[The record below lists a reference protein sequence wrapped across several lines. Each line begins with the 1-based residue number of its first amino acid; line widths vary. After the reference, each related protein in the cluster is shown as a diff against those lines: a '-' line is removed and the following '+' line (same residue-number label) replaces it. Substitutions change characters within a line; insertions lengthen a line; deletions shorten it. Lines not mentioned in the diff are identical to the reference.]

1 MIPRQYSEDS
11 LMKYTI
17 KEPNLKVFNGKEIL
31 MHLDSFCLG
40 DTICFS
46 SLIYKFMEIHNPSK
60 LIVSTFLPHLFE
72 FQDERVTIVKA
83 SDPTLLTSADQLI
96 NVGYDKNNLEH
107 TKYGMFYATKDTMM
121 IPLDSKPGKVPV
133 KRLKRVKNDKKI
145 VIAPESLKKIA
156 KWDYFGGKGWQI
168 VIDYLTSNGYEV
180 YNISYENTLNLK
192 NVHQYNGFN
201 DINIA
206 LGHILSSRLFI
217 GLSSGLSWLAWAYD
231 VPVVMISNFTK
242 SWNEFDCYRVDNPV
256 GCNGCFNIFQNIK
269 SHCPIFEG
277 TLREN
282 ECHKKITPDMVIKKL
297 DLALSE
303 N

>member
-1 MIPRQYSEDS
+1 MIPRYYPENQ
-11 LMKYTI
+11 LMKYTLR
-17 KEPNLKVFNGKEIL
+17 EPELKVFEGKEIL
-31 MHLDSFCLG
+31 LHLNSFCLG

-46 SLIYKFMEIHNPSK
+46 SLIYKFMEIHKPSK
-60 LIVSTFLPHLFE
+60 LIVSTFYPHLFN
-72 FQDERVTIVKA
+72 FQDERIEIVKS
-83 SDPTLLTSADQLI
+83 SDPLLEVNADQLI
-96 NVGYDKNNLEH
+96 NIGYDKNDIDH
-107 TKYGMFYATKDTMM
+107 TKYGMFYATKDTMR
-121 IPLDSKPGKVPV
+121 IPLDSLPGKVPV
-133 KRLKRVKNDKKI
+133 KQLKRVINDKKI

-156 KWDYFGGKGWQI
+156 TWDYFGGNGWQV
-168 VIDYLTSNGYEV
+168 VIDYLVSNGYEV

-192 NVHQYNGFN
+192 NVQQYNGFN

-242 SWNEFDCYRVDNPV
+242 SWNEFECYRVDNPV
-256 GCNGCFNIFQNIK
+256 GCSGCFNIFQNIG

-282 ECHKKITPDMVIKKL
+282 ECHKKITPEMVIKKIN
-297 DLALSE
+297 LAFSE

>member
-1 MIPRQYSEDS
+1 MIQRGYQEHE
-11 LMKYTI
+11 LLKYTLR
-17 KEPNLKVFNGKEIL
+17 EPELRVFEGKEIL

-46 SLIYKFMEIHNPSK
+46 SLIYKFIEVHKPSK
-60 LIVSTFLPHLFE
+60 LIISTFLPHLFD
-72 FQDERVTIVKA
+72 FQDDKIEIVKS
-83 SDPTLLTSADQLI
+83 SDPSITIIADQLI
-96 NVGYDKNNLEH
+96 NIGYDKNNLEH
-107 TKYGMFYATKDTMM
+107 TKFGMFYATKNTML
-121 IPLDSKPGKVPV
+121 IPLDTLPGKVPV
-133 KRLKRVKNDKKI
+133 KPLKRVKNDKKI

-168 VIDYLTSNGYEV
+168 VVDYLTTNGYEV
-180 YNISYENTLNLK
+180 YNISYENTLNLR
-192 NVHQYNGFN
+192 NVHQYNGFK
-201 DINIA
+201 DIDVA

-282 ECHKKITPDMVIKKL
+282 ECHKKITPDMVINKINS
-297 DLALSE
+297 ALLE

>member
-1 MIPRQYSEDS
+1 MIPRHYSNEE
-11 LMKYTI
+11 LMKYTLR
-17 KEPNLKVFNGKEIL
+17 EPDLQVFEGKEIL

-46 SLIYKFMEIHNPSK
+46 SMIYKFMDIHKPSK
-60 LIVSTFLPHLFE
+60 LILSTFLPHLFE
-72 FQDERVTIVKA
+72 FDDNRIEIVKS
-83 SDPTLLTSADQLI
+83 SDPNKSVIADQLI
-96 NVGYDKNNLEH
+96 NIGYDKNSLEH
-107 TKYGMFYATKDTMM
+107 TKFGMFYAVKDTMR
-121 IPLDSKPGKVPV
+121 IPLDTLPGKVPV

-156 KWDYFGGKGWQI
+156 KWDYFGSKGWQT
-168 VIDYLTSNGYEV
+168 VIDYLNSNGYEV
-180 YNISYENTLNLK
+180 YNVSYENTLNLRG
-192 NVHQYNGFN
+192 VHQYNGFK
-201 DINIA
+201 DINVA
-206 LGHILSSRLFI
+206 LGHILSARIFI

-231 VPVVMISNFTK
+231 VPVVMISNFTR
-242 SWNEFDCYRVDNPV
+242 SWNEFDCYRVNNPV

-277 TLREN
+277 TMREN
-282 ECHKKITPDMVIKKL
+282 ECHKKITPDMVINQI